1 MGAKCWN
8 ILVVPVSDST
18 MPPQDPS
25 SNTGATAPG
34 VRAARSTESSRT
46 LEPVPLPDL
55 LNATPTRTIDGESTD
70 LALVMAFAGGTS
82 GGLFSDA
89 LAKASI
95 APSTWEPASFADD
108 LFLKSFVSRCFQ
120 IRVAA
125 GEPVQQSN
133 YLRRLLSHPP
143 SEPET
148 VFHRRAIVEELHE
161 QPELRGHLEALYRT
175 LCRFRS
181 LLEGT
186 DIGSNWDSNAR
197 QLDLLRLF
205 RELVEP
211 LSAAFGACNS
221 GLRRLANFGGTV
233 QASEPFGSL
242 CDLLQYDEQLATLSF
257 EIGIGAD
264 GRIRRLQVRSI
275 QETRENP
282 FVSSPWRRWL
292 TKLELFARGYRFS
305 DGEVMARL
313 LDAVFEG
320 VREPMLSLVQLLGD
334 VEFYLGALSFCDRAR
349 KAKLDVCLP
358 ELGEATQTRTLT
370 DLFNPLLLG
379 GNITPIAASVHTDR
393 MDTTVLVTGPNSGG
407 KTRLLQALGLAQMLA
422 QCGLYVP
429 ARSAKMALVPGLV
442 VSLIQETT
450 LNQSEGRLGTE
461 LVRIRALFE
470 DLPPGA
476 MVILDELCSGTN
488 PSEGEEIFELVIR
501 MLTLL
506 KPQAFVTTHF
516 LGFAARLQ
524 AEAKI
529 EDLRFLQV
537 LLDENEKAT
546 YQFGL
551 GVASTSLAAHAA
563 ARLGVT
569 GEQLLALI
577 EQKVAKGP
585 RQP

>member
-1 MGAKCWN
+1 MCAKCWN
-8 ILVVPVSDST
+8 ILGVLVSDSP

-25 SNTGATAPG
+25 PT
-34 VRAARSTESSRT
+34 RS
-46 LEPVPLPDL
+46 PIALPDL
-55 LNATPTRTIDGESTD
+55 LHATPVRTIDWERTD

-89 LAKASI
+89 LATASV
-95 APSTWEPASFADD
+95 APATWEPASFADD
-108 LFLKSFVSRCFQ
+108 LFVKSFVTKCFQ
-120 IRVAA
+120 IRVAT

-143 SEPET
+143 SEPDT
-148 VFHRRAIVEELHE
+148 VFYRRAIIAELNEH
-161 QPELRGHLEALYRT
+161 PELRRQLESLYQT
-175 LCRFRS
+175 LCRFRA

-186 DIGSNWDSNAR
+186 NIGSNWDSNRR

-211 LSAAFGACNS
+211 LSEAFGACSS
-221 GLRRLANFGGTV
+221 GLRRLANFGGAV
-233 QASEPFGSL
+233 QAGEPFESL

-257 EIGIGAD
+257 EVGLGAD

-275 QETRENP
+275 KETQDNP

-320 VREPMLSLVQLLGD
+320 VREPMLCLVQLLGD

-358 ELGEATQTRTLT
+358 ELVDASQARTLT
-370 DLFNPLLLG
+370 ALFNPLLLG
-379 GNITPIAASVHTDR
+379 GDITPIPANVQTDR
-393 MDTTVLVTGPNSGG
+393 MDTTVLITGPNSGG

-470 DLPPGA
+470 DFPPGA

-506 KPQAFVTTHF
+506 RPQAFVTTHF

-524 AEAKI
+524 DEGKI

-551 GVASTSLAAHAA
+551 GVASTSLAAYAA

-577 EQKVAKGP
+577 EDKVAKGP
-585 RQP
+585 SRR